1 MSIPSMNPAGSFSP
15 AAGTA
20 TPHPS
25 FPATAGTR
33 PAAGQPASATTAPP
47 PASTPDSATA
57 PVDMQEIRAAL
68 AEVQQTLAPVAR
80 NLLFSLDEDSGK
92 TIITVVDSS
101 TDEVI
106 RQIPSEELVAISKAL
121 GKLQGLLIKQ
131 EA

>member
-1 MSIPSMNPAGSFSP
+1 MSIQSMNPAGAFSP
-15 AAGTA
+15 AAGAA

-25 FPATAGTR
+25 FPAAAGAR
-33 PAAGQPASATTAPP
+33 PAAATP
-47 PASTPDSATA
+47 PASSPAAATA